1 MHMTLA
7 LSIAAFALSTL
18 GFLLI
23 MADLCLSVLLVA
35 CLRPNLLSTALGMS
49 PAPGLQNTLPSGELI
64 SSNTPKDPVSINTSS
79 LQAIDN
85 SSDQATAS
93 LESAILDN
101 VNHEIRTPLAGIMA
115 TAQILH
121 DEVGPHHQE
130 LTEMLV
136 ESGKRMN
143 NAISNVIELVALK
156 EDVYQLDKVPVHVG
170 EEIEFMISSH
180 QKQATTKGIKLDA
193 GPINKELTLQT
204 DPQLLRKVLNHLLNN
219 AIKFT
224 DSGSVK
230 LSVKQESSWLHV
242 EIKDT
247 GTGINKAFLPNIY
260 KPFAQGSQGL
270 CRTHNG
276 QGLGLALTKRMIDLA
291 GGKISI
297 ETESGAG
304 STFTV
309 SYPSTK

>member
-1 MHMTLA
+1 M
-7 LSIAAFALSTL
+7 STGL
-18 GFLLI
+18 GI
-23 MADLCLSVLLVA
+23 
-35 CLRPNLLSTALGMS
+35 RPAKH
-49 PAPGLQNTLPSGELI
+49 LQNTLPDSELAAANPQNNPASVYI
-64 SSNTPKDPVSINTSS
+64 SNPQSVDAASIQAAKS
-79 LQAIDN
+79 LQ
-85 SSDQATAS
+85 TA
-93 LESAILDN
+93 LIDN

-121 DEVGPHHQE
+121 DEVGPNHQE

-156 EDVYQLDKVPVHVG
+156 EDVYQLDTVPVQVS
-170 EEIEFMISSH
+170 EEVELMVSSH
-180 QKQATTKGIKLDA
+180 QKQATTKGIKLDI
-193 GPINKELTLQT
+193 GPINKKLTLQT

-230 LSVKQESSWLHV
+230 LSVKEDKRWLHV

-247 GTGINKAFLPNIY
+247 GVGISKAFLPNIY
-260 KPFAQGSQGL
+260 QPFTQGSQGL

-276 QGLGLALTKRMIDLA
+276 QGLGLALTKRMVDLA
-291 GGKISI
+291 GGKISVA
-297 ETESGAG
+297 TESGAG
-304 STFTV
+304 CTVTV
-309 SYPSTK
+309 SYPSAK